1 MARVVRSVISTLPFS
16 STSPSRSPVSGVVV
30 GVGETGVGSAV
41 GSDAVGEGD
50 AVVGSGDGSGEEVG
64 SGDGDGEGEPLF
76 WAWRRLHG
84 AEGRTHLFRGSH
96 RGEGRESRSREG
108 RSPVAVLDGI
118 GRV

>member
-64 SGDGDGEGEPLF
+64 SGDGDGEGDGDGAGTVLIQQGSE
-76 WAWRRLHG
+76 RRHPTIPTDCPG
-84 AEGRTHLFRGSH
+84 DIRQRACQWSM
-96 RGEGRESRSREG
+96 
-108 RSPVAVLDGI
+108 
-118 GRV
+118 